1 MIGLL
6 PAIVIGAGLV
16 WCQQQQPFLQ
26 LEDVEETATDFSANP
41 VWRIGEVQ
49 TIRWTTTSVGCTI
62 SLWQQNLKSGS
73 ALEGPPIFHSRS
85 ATGPTQFDWTPQIF
99 DFDLSESNVFFLQ
112 LRHGNGA
119 PDVPSLRSHYVN
131 LSMALSPPPL
141 RLRALSAP
149 TEVDD
154 SIPTIPRPVA
164 EARGAP
170 ADVHHRGH
178 QQHGDARPA
187 VDGGQGRDRGGRG
200 GRGLALVI
208 AGVVLTVRRARRR
221 DGAVRMST
229 LKELPTTPP
238 PRIPTAVVGGAP
250 YSPSYSQFYQMKG
263 AYPPSNVKSHQQ
275 VTISETSLGYHP
287 TKVAEMG

>member
-1 MIGLL
+1 
-6 PAIVIGAGLV
+6 
-16 WCQQQQPFLQ
+16 
-26 LEDVEETATDFSANP
+26 
-41 VWRIGEVQ
+41 
-49 TIRWTTTSVGCTI
+49 
-62 SLWQQNLKSGS
+62 
-73 ALEGPPIFHSRS
+73 
-85 ATGPTQFDWTPQIF
+85 
-99 DFDLSESNVFFLQ
+99 
-112 LRHGNGA
+112 
-119 PDVPSLRSHYVN
+119 
-131 LSMALSPPPL
+131 MALSPPPL

-154 SIPTIPRPVA
+154 SIPTIPPSFTVLTLASGAPPPTQAPSQKPVA
-164 EARGAP
+164 PQPTYIIAGTSSTATPDPLSTGAKVGIGVG
-170 ADVHHRGH
+170 A
-178 QQHGDARPA
+178 A
-187 VDGGQGRDRGGRG
+187 VG
-200 GRGLALVI
+200 GLALVI

-263 AYPPSNVKSHQQ
+263 AYPPSNVKSHRQ